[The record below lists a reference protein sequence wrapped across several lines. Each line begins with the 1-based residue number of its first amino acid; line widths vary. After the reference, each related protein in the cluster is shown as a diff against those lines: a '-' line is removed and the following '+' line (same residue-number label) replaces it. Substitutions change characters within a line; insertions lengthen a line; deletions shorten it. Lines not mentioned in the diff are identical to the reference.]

1 MPKSK
6 NNTPS
11 KRKSSRVR
19 RTPQRFRPN
28 SSLPTELSNMIQDIA
43 SKAAQKSNVPFQV
56 DALSTLEDALE
67 GILEKVFVAAYQ
79 KAKDRGSSEID
90 ASDIQAVHKQI
101 MSRQIKH
108 SS

>member
-1 MPKSK
+1 
-6 NNTPS
+6 
-11 KRKSSRVR
+11 
-19 RTPQRFRPN
+19 
-28 SSLPTELSNMIQDIA
+28 MIADIA

-56 DALSTLEDALE
+56 DALGTLEDALE

-79 KAKDRGSSEID
+79 KAKERGSSEID

-108 SS
+108 SKKTINQEEARCIAQYPMAEQI

>member
-11 KRKSSRVR
+11 KRKSSRVK

-56 DALSTLEDALE
+56 DALGTLEDALE
-67 GILEKVFVAAYQ
+67 GIL
-79 KAKDRGSSEID
+79 
-90 ASDIQAVHKQI
+90 
-101 MSRQIKH
+101 
-108 SS
+108 